1 MPPDAAQDRVIAL
14 MGNPSLASDLELES
28 MLGHFAQ
35 PWPDV
40 LGTAV
45 LDAIEAAVALG
56 SAAPTVQLSGL
67 IRAAGP
73 ALSAGSFDRALALAS
88 RDTVRATITRVAHD
102 FDVFAHQIRLRQRLH
117 QEVAR

>member
-1 MPPDAAQDRVIAL
+1 V
-14 MGNPSLASDLELES
+14 
-28 MLGHFAQ
+28 Q
-35 PWPDV
+35 PWPDA

-45 LDAIEAAVALG
+45 LDAIEAAVAPG

-73 ALSAGSFDRALALAS
+73 SVSASLFDRALALAS
-88 RDTVRATITRVAHD
+88 HDTVRAVMTRIAHD

-117 QEVAR
+117 QEIVR